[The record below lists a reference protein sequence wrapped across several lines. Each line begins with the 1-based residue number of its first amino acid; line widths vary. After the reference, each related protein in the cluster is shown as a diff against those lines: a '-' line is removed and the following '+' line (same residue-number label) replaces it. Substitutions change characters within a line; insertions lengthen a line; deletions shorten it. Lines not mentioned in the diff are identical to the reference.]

1 MAVAPA
7 HGMEVVLAQ
16 TKTGSIRPAG
26 LLVLPPSDS
35 AAPATANPLPPSGS
49 LGMDDAGDN
58 HTWNPAGTGSMLAA
72 FPFPVFLLDKATG
85 KRALEGAAA
94 NRKGGGGSHLDR
106 SGALAAAKAD
116 ARMSTPPGTNASQCL
131 AGGTCLPLGGHTVW
145 AERGC
150 GSGAAVAILA
160 AQDTPT
166 FFHATTAGAGGERGL
181 SGLIAVL
188 VAAKLVGQADLPNP
202 GTPPGRPI
210 VSAALAGESWGHL
223 GSRRLFYEAEEA
235 RDPGARRVASAGLVL
250 EVGSV
255 GQRSSPALYLH
266 GAEEGGE
273 VVEAVRR
280 ASLGLPLS
288 VQNASVGSL
297 PPFSSLRAYR
307 RAANDTLEASALLS
321 DYDAALPA
329 DTGAPTSPTLHALS
343 IAAAAEL
350 VARAALEAS
359 SPGRGEA
366 LDARN
371 TVGAVEDLLACVGPH
386 GRDCALV
393 EALLGEPAEVF
404 SAYVG
409 VLYSI
414 TQGR

>member
-1 MAVAPA
+1 MVVAPA
-7 HGMEVVLAQ
+7 HGMEAILAQ
-16 TKTGSIRPAG
+16 AKAGSIRPAG

-35 AAPATANPLPPSGS
+35 EAPATANPLPPSGS

-94 NRKGGGGSHLDR
+94 NRKGGAGSHLDR

-150 GSGAAVAILA
+150 GSGAAVVILA

-166 FFHATTAGAGGERGL
+166 FFHATSADAGGERGL

-188 VAAKLVGQADLPNP
+188 VAAKLVGQTDLLSP
-202 GTPPGRPI
+202 GIPPGRPI
-210 VSAALAGESWGHL
+210 VFAALAGESWGHL

-235 RDPGARRVASAGLVL
+235 GDPGARRVASAGLVL

-255 GQRSSPALYLH
+255 GQPSSPALYLH

-273 VVEAVRR
+273 VSEAVRR
-280 ASLGLPLS
+280 ASAGLPLS
-288 VQNASVGSL
+288 VRNASVGSL
-297 PPFSSLRAYR
+297 PPFSSLRAFR
-307 RAANDTLEASALLS
+307 RTANEALEASALLS
-321 DYDAALPA
+321 DYDAALPDDA
-329 DTGAPTSPTLHALS
+329 GAPTSASLHAPS
-343 IAAAAEL
+343 IAAAAVL

-371 TVGAVEDLLACVGPH
+371 AVDAVEDLLACVGPR